1 MGWKKWK
8 KNPYVKAGAIGLGV
22 AGLTLAAPYL
32 LPAAAGAGAAGIG
45 GLGTAGGL
53 GLGAAGLY
61 GTFKNFDLQQKNY
74 EKQWESYETQL
85 AREDTSIARRV
96 SDLKAAG
103 LSPVLAA
110 GSGATSQA
118 VFTGKAPQMDN
129 PLEPIAGVL
138 GLLKMKEDISN
149 TMAQRMLINQQTK
162 TSTAQEKQLKAS
174 ASYMLKQAGLK
185 NIELENANQTGNAGT
200 SLPGR
205 MFNDLTG
212 ATTKSIETLK
222 NSIDT
227 QVEEL
232 KEKASRWGKP
242 SYSDD
247 YYKIERSKRNNR
259 R

>member
-1 MGWKKWK
+1 MSWKKLK

-32 LPAAAGAGAAGIG
+32 LPATAGAVGIG

-74 EKQWESYETQL
+74 ERQWESYETQL

-118 VFTGKAPQMDN
+118 VFTGKAPQMENPIDN
-129 PLEPIAGVL
+129 VASVL
-138 GLLKMKEDISN
+138 GLLQMKENITN
-149 TMAQRMLINQQTK
+149 TMMQRDLIESQIIKTGADAAIRWHDYGIYKKSGTASNASGLTKDIQGLLGLIGSNPTLLKLKEEMERKAQRYND
-162 TSTAQEKQLKAS
+162 S
-174 ASYMLKQAGLK
+174 
-185 NIELENANQTGNAGT
+185 
-200 SLPGR
+200 SLPGTWR
-205 MFNDLTG
+205 DMI
-212 ATTKSIETLK
+212 TTSGGLFMSQEPK
-222 NSIDT
+222 NN
-227 QVEEL
+227 
-232 KEKASRWGKP
+232 KGG
-242 SYSDD
+242 
-247 YYKIERSKRNNR
+247 SK
-259 R
+259 